1 MLIHLSIKNFA
12 IIEELETEFHNGFTA
27 ITGETG
33 AGKSI
38 LLGALGLVLGDRA
51 DSSSLMNP
59 EKKLVVE
66 ATFDIRN
73 HPGVKQWL
81 KEQQE
86 EETEQLILRR
96 EIHTTGKSRAFINDS
111 PVTVAQL
118 KTLTAQLVDLH
129 QQFDTLELGE
139 ESFQR
144 EVLDA
149 LCKQTAQTAIY
160 HQQYLHYAKLQKEL
174 FALKESQE
182 QASKERDYHQFL
194 ADELEQ
200 AHFQPGEL
208 EQLEQELKMLNSAE
222 TIAQVLSESVRL
234 LQDSETP
241 LLQQLKQVLN
251 RIQHY
256 TDVLPSLQPLAERLQ
271 SAQIELADI
280 TDELD
285 NLQQQTAFDEERMR
299 LIEDRLELGYK
310 LLKKHHLRTTEELLH
325 LQKELNQKLEQ
336 QFNQQEL
343 ILQKEKELDQLLHEL
358 KQQAE
363 QIHKNRIAQQHPLEE
378 KVNALLIKVGMPNA
392 RLKIEVRKTEL
403 NAYGNDEIDF
413 LFDANKSNRFE
424 SIHKVASGGELSR
437 LMLCIKSLVASVIEL
452 PTMVFDEIDTGIS
465 GEAAKQVGLLLKD
478 LSQHHQVITIT
489 HLPQIAAKAT
499 HHFYV
504 YKEEVKERIQT
515 KIRLL
520 NHDEQVE
527 AIAKMLSGE
536 TITQSSLVTAREMVK
551 G

>member
-465 GEAAKQVGLLLKD
+465 GEASKQVGLLLKD

-515 KIRLL
+515 KRSEERRVGKECASMCRSRWSPY
-520 NHDEQVE
+520 H
-527 AIAKMLSGE
+527 
-536 TITQSSLVTAREMVK
+536 
-551 G
+551 